1 MPQNQV
7 FKPDAQKCYHSMSAW
22 LPVVSGDVTEV
33 LQGQINAEKNQEA
46 RNFQNTK
53 NKDKMN
59 TVLSPRTFLCQKKEG
74 ENSDRMSI
82 KKPAADQIPV
92 TFLPVPLVFV

>member
-1 MPQNQV
+1 MLKKNR
-7 FKPDAQKCYHSMSAW
+7 KPETSRT
-22 LPVVSGDVTEV
+22 P
-33 LQGQINAEKNQEA
+33 
-46 RNFQNTK
+46 K

-59 TVLSPRTFLCQKKEG
+59 TVLSPWTFLCQKKEG
-74 ENSDRMSI
+74 ENSDRMSV